1 MKRGKADSLIKQLFF
16 VKEVFKKTLCLYM
29 RISINISFVISH
41 NYFVIVRKDSTLR
54 FFKTRCGNAPD
65 LGLNRTYKGNTAW
78 LFCAVI
84 CTDVLRK
91 YFSYWLIKSI
101 WKHYVFCIFYKL
113 NEQKKPC
120 NLYDYRVFRW
130 WR

>member
-65 LGLNRTYKGNTAW
+65 LGLNRTYKGNTA
-78 LFCAVI
+78 
-84 CTDVLRK
+84 
-91 YFSYWLIKSI
+91 
-101 WKHYVFCIFYKL
+101 
-113 NEQKKPC
+113 
-120 NLYDYRVFRW
+120 
-130 WR
+130 